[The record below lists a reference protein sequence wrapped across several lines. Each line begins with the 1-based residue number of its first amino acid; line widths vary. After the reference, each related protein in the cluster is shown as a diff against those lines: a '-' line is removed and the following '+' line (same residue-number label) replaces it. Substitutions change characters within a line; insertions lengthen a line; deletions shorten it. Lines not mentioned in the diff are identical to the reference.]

1 MNSEEVRNKL
11 LTAIHNRLAEISKF
25 LEVGIALFAK
35 LDTYDLET
43 LKDNCKKLGI
53 ETVTWSDNFR
63 LSQDDDYAVG
73 FSSAMGLFHEFWD
86 RQQQKEVCSPLGEYD
101 ERIMPVNEETG
112 YFLTDDEV
120 VLRQKQK
127 ESE

>member
-1 MNSEEVRNKL
+1 MDSEEERTQL
-11 LTAIHNRLAEISKF
+11 LAAIHNRLAEISKF

-35 LDTYDLET
+35 LNTCDLET
-43 LKDNCKKLGI
+43 LKDNCKKLDI
-53 ETVTWSDNFR
+53 ETATWSDNFR

-86 RQQQKEVCSPLGEYD
+86 RQQRKEVCSPLGEYD

-120 VLRQKQK
+120 AALQKQK
-127 ESE
+127 EAE

>member
-1 MNSEEVRNKL
+1 MDSEEVRNKL
-11 LTAIHNRLAEISKF
+11 LAEIHNRLAEISKF

-43 LKDNCKKLGI
+43 LKDNCKKLDI
-53 ETVTWSDNFR
+53 ETATWSDNFR

-73 FSSAMGLFHEFWD
+73 FSSVMGLFHEFGD
-86 RQQQKEVCSPLGEYD
+86 RQRKNEVYSPLGEYD
-101 ERIMPVNEETG
+101 KRIMPVNEETG

-120 VLRQKQK
+120 AALQKQK

>member
-1 MNSEEVRNKL
+1 MDSEEVRTQL

-35 LDTYDLET
+35 LNTCDLET
-43 LKDNCKKLGI
+43 LKDNCKKLDI
-53 ETVTWSDNFR
+53 ETATWSDNFR
-63 LSQDDDYAVG
+63 LSQDEDYAVG
-73 FSSAMGLFHEFWD
+73 FSSVMGLFHEFWD
-86 RQQQKEVCSPLGEYD
+86 RQRQKEVLSPLGEYD
-101 ERIMPVNEETG
+101 ERIMPVDEETG

-120 VLRQKQK
+120 ALRQKKK